1 MKVVIVTGASKGI
14 GKSAAQH
21 LLSQGI
27 SVVGIARTAAALAAL
42 QSEPSPTSAQF
53 IGITGDISDESV
65 QDRAVG
71 VARSLGDIVG
81 IVNNA
86 AIVSPTGPILDA
98 TAEQWQRIL
107 GINLLA
113 PLTLT
118 AKCIA
123 DLKRNGGNVIN
134 VTSSTS
140 QAPVPAFGPYGVT
153 KVSLNYVSK
162 AISVEYPEV
171 TCLAFY
177 PGVVDTD
184 MNQDAIDAVAKYA
197 ETGNG
202 CDMSGTTKKLAE
214 PISADLPGRIIANLA
229 TRASHELT
237 GQYFVYSDDAMAPYS
252 T

>member
-14 GKSAAQH
+14 GRSAAQH
-21 LLSQGI
+21 LLSQGVC
-27 SVVGIARTAAALAAL
+27 VVGVARTASALTEL
-42 QSEPSPTSAQF
+42 QSSSSQF
-53 IGITGDISDESV
+53 IGVTGDIIDNSV

-86 AIVSPTGPILDA
+86 AIVSPTGPILEA
-98 TAEQWQRIL
+98 TTEQWQRIL

-113 PLTLT
+113 PLALT
-118 AKCIA
+118 AKCIE
-123 DLKRNGGNVIN
+123 DLKRNKGNVIN

-162 AISVEYPEV
+162 AISVEYPEI

-184 MNQDAIDAVAKYA
+184 MNQDAIDAVTRYA
-197 ETGNG
+197 ASGNG
-202 CDMSGTTKKLAE
+202 GDMSGATKKLAH

-229 TRASHELT
+229 LRASHELT
-237 GQYFVYSDDAMAPYS
+237 GQYYVYSDSAMAPYG